1 MAEGEVKV
9 ADVGVDS
16 VSEGEG
22 KDVPFA
28 EAGNL
33 VSVEPSCSVKHIVNS
48 IASDIGLNQK
58 SANFWTSR
66 SSAPRV

>member
-16 VSEGEG
+16 ESEGEG

-28 EAGNL
+28 EAG
-33 VSVEPSCSVKHIVNS
+33 I
-48 IASDIGLNQK
+48 I
-58 SANFWTSR
+58 W
-66 SSAPRV
+66 